1 MCSSAGCRLQPY
13 QVTSAKRVDSR
24 DTSRLVAEEKPR
36 AIAAFCISFNEIG
49 SAGSAINDQKHG
61 SQNIQSSRTGQ
72 GAKGRK
78 KTTTVSC
85 PVTWIGAKGARFRTG
100 YRDSA

>member
-1 MCSSAGCRLQPY
+1 MALNKLRPE
-13 QVTSAKRVDSR
+13 RER
-24 DTSRLVAEEKPR
+24 DPLSEPHSHR
-36 AIAAFCISFNEIG
+36 ARR
-49 SAGSAINDQKHG
+49 SAINDEKHG

-100 YRDSA
+100 YRDFA